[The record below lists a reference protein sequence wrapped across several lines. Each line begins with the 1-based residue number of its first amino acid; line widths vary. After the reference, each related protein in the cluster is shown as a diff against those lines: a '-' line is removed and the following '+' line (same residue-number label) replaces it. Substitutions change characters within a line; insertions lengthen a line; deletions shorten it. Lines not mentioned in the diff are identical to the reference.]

1 MQQLRWRNDTL
12 SQLKMAMRESAVAA
26 FAKNAGQL
34 HASRIL
40 GECGYGNAAS
50 CMLQQCCREARTTI

>member
-1 MQQLRWRNDTL
+1 
-12 SQLKMAMRESAVAA
+12 MATRDSAVAA

-40 GECGYGNAAS
+40 GESGYSKALFPRSLHFVNRARALVRGNV
-50 CMLQQCCREARTTI
+50 EADYSLVT